1 MIRYLKDK
9 DGIVV
14 LTLDM
19 EGRQHNV
26 LNHKIIEAFVP
37 VMEQLKLDAAK
48 GLLKGVI
55 VTSAKRTFLNGGDLD
70 YLYEA
75 VDPEEIYIFTEKV
88 KKLLRDMERP
98 GLPVVS
104 AMNGSTLGLGFEFA
118 LATHYRLT
126 VDNAEIKMGLPQTRL
141 GLIPGNG
148 GMIRLMWTLGIE
160 KAFKV
165 AEEAKYYNV
174 HEAKKVGIVDKILD
188 SEAEMMEY
196 AKKWILENPKGIQS
210 WDKRG
215 GKIPGGSTHESGMAQ
230 KVSLLAAQVAK
241 KYKQKYPAIQ
251 VLLNVLSEG
260 SKVDFDT
267 ASKIETRYFT
277 ELLVSKTC
285 KNMMKTLWFD
295 AHEIFGG
302 CNRPQGFGKFRPRR
316 VGIIG
321 AGVMGT
327 AIAVECLINGM
338 EVVLKDVSSLIAERG
353 VDLVKERLLEM
364 EAEGLITKSFRVDL
378 EQGVIAT
385 EDSKAFRKC
394 DIVIE
399 AVFENQHL
407 KSQVVQEAA
416 QELDDY
422 AVMASNTISIPI
434 TKLGQSIEMPDR
446 FVGLHFFAPVDR
458 TEMVEIVKGKH
469 TSEETVAK
477 AFDFVKAI
485 KKYPII
491 VKDGWGFYVSRVR
504 NTYLLEGVSLL
515 MEGCPASMI
524 ENVAKGTGMP
534 LGPLALADK
543 LSLELVLKY
552 EKQAAELYGPK
563 YIQHP
568 AVNVIEQMLEMDRKG
583 GKEHDGFYSMHANNQ
598 KRLWKGLSDHFEP
611 DLAFDPIDI
620 EERLLIAQVIEVLW
634 CLQENVISSVEE
646 ANLGSIYGWGF
657 PASKG
662 GAVQFI
668 NDYGKEEFVN
678 RCKELEEKYGP
689 RFSIPSILFKL
700 QLEKAEKVD

>member
-37 VMEQLKLDAAK
+37 VMEQLKLDASN

-75 VDPEEIYIFTEKV
+75 VDPEEIYVFTEKV

-215 GKIPGGSTHESGMAQ
+215 GKIPGGSTHEPSVAQ

-446 FVGLHFFAPVDR
+446 FVGLHFFAPVDQ

-515 MEGCPASMI
+515 MEGCPSSMI

-568 AVNVIEQMLEMDRKG
+568 AVDVIEQMIEMDRIG
-583 GKEHDGFYSMHANNQ
+583 GKDHDGFYNRHANDQ
-598 KRLWKGLSDHFEP
+598 KRLWKGLKDHFEP

-634 CLQENVISSVEE
+634 CLQEKVISSVEE

-668 NDYGKEEFVN
+668 NDYGKEDFVI

>member
-19 EGRQHNV
+19 DGRQHNV

-37 VMEQLKLDAAK
+37 VVVQLKNDAEK

-55 VTSAKRTFLNGGDLD
+55 ITSAKRTFLNGGDLD

-75 VDPEEIYIFTEKV
+75 VDPKEIFDFTEKV
-88 KKLLRDMERP
+88 KRLLRDMERP
-98 GLPVVS
+98 GLPVVA

-118 LATHYRLT
+118 LAAHYRLT
-126 VDNAEIKMGLPQTRL
+126 VDNAEIKMGLPQTKL

-148 GMIRLMWTLGIE
+148 GMIRLMWTLGLE
-160 KAFKV
+160 QAFRV
-165 AEEAKYYNV
+165 AEKAKYYTV
-174 HEAKKVGIVDKILD
+174 HEAKKEGLVDKILD

-196 AKKWILENPKGIQS
+196 AKKWILENPKGIQV
-210 WDKRG
+210 WDEKG
-215 GKIPGGSTHESGMAQ
+215 GQIPGGSAHHPRIAE
-230 KVSLLAAQVAK
+230 KISLLAAEVAK
-241 KYKQKYPAIQ
+241 KYKQKYPAVQ

-295 AHEIFGG
+295 AHEIFRG
-302 CNRPQGFGKFRPRR
+302 CNRPQGYGKFRSRR
-316 VGIIG
+316 IGIIG

-353 VDLVKERLLEM
+353 VDLVKDRLIEM
-364 EAEGLITKSFRVDL
+364 EEEGLITASLRGDL
-378 EQGVIAT
+378 EQGIIAT
-385 EDSKAFRKC
+385 EDSASFKQC
-394 DIVIE
+394 DLVIE

-416 QELDDY
+416 AQLDDY
-422 AVMASNTISIPI
+422 AVIASNTISIPI
-434 TKLGQSIEMPDR
+434 TKLSNSIEMSDR
-446 FVGLHFFAPVDR
+446 FVGLHFFAPVDK
-458 TEMVEIVKGKH
+458 TEMVEIVKGEH
-469 TSEETVAK
+469 TSDETVAK
-477 AFDFVKAI
+477 AFDFVKSI

-504 NTYLLEGVSLL
+504 NTYLLEGMSLL
-515 MEGCPASMI
+515 MEGCPPSMI

-534 LGPLALADK
+534 FGPLSLADR

-568 AVNVIEQMLEMDRKG
+568 AVNVIEQMLEMGRKG
-583 GKEHDGFYSMHANNQ
+583 GKSELGFYEMNDN
-598 KRLWKGLSDHFEP
+598 KDLRLWTGLKEYFKP

-620 EERLLIAQVIEVLW
+620 EERLMIAQVIEVLW
-634 CLQENVISSVEE
+634 CLQEKVISSVEE

-657 PASKG
+657 PAFKG
-662 GAVQFI
+662 GAVQYI
-668 NDYGKEEFVN
+668 NDFGKDAFVD

-689 RFSIPSILFKL
+689 RFSIPSILYKL
-700 QLEKAEKVD
+700 QLEKVEKVD

>member
-37 VMEQLKLDAAK
+37 VMEQLQSDAAK

-75 VDPEEIYIFTEKV
+75 EDPQEIFSFTEKV

-98 GLPVVS
+98 GLPVVA

-126 VDNAEIKMGLPQTRL
+126 VNNAEIKMGLPQTRL

-148 GMIRLMWTLGIE
+148 GMIRLMWNLGIE
-160 KAFKV
+160 KAFRV

-174 HEAKKVGIVDKILD
+174 HEAKAVGIVDKILD

-196 AKKWILENPKGIQS
+196 AKKWILENPRGIQA

-215 GKIPGGSTHESGMAQ
+215 GEIPDGAAHQHDMGRRI
-230 KVSLLAAQVAK
+230 SLLAAEVAK

-260 SKVDFDT
+260 SRVDFDT

-277 ELLVSKTC
+277 ELLISKTC

-302 CNRPQGFGKFRPRR
+302 CNRPSGYGKFRPRR

-353 VDLVKERLLEM
+353 VDLVKERLTEM
-364 EAEGLITKSFRVDL
+364 ESEGLITNSFRTDL
-378 EQGVIAT
+378 EQGIIAT
-385 EDSKAFRKC
+385 EDNKTFKKC
-394 DIVIE
+394 DLVIE
-399 AVFENQHL
+399 AVFENQFL

-416 QELDDY
+416 DQLDDY

-434 TKLGQSIEMPDR
+434 TKLANSIERPDQ
-446 FVGLHFFAPVDR
+446 FVGLHFFAPVDS
-458 TEMVEIVKGKH
+458 TEMVEIVKGAQ
-469 TSEETVAK
+469 TSDETVAK

-504 NTYLLEGVSLL
+504 NTYLLEGMSLL
-515 MEGCPASMI
+515 MEGCPASVI

-534 LGPLALADK
+534 YGPLSLADR

-568 AVNVIEQMLEMDRKG
+568 AVNVIEQMLEMGRSG
-583 GKEHDGFYSMHANNQ
+583 GKSEDGFYHENEEGER
-598 KRLWKGLSDHFEP
+598 RLWKGLANHFKP
-611 DLAFDPIDI
+611 DLAFDPVDI
-620 EERLLIAQVIEVLW
+620 EERLMIAQVIEVLW
-634 CLQENVISSVEE
+634 CLQEKVISSVEE

-657 PASKG
+657 PAFRG
-662 GAVQFI
+662 GAVQYI
-668 NDYGKEEFVN
+668 NDFGKEAFVE

-700 QLEKAEKVD
+700 QLEKAEKVN